1 MRRSPMPTLRSK
13 AASTACR
20 RRGPI
25 AASASTPAPSI
36 ERKRSTSRPIPSS
49 RAVTPP
55 VRGSFDVRELFTEVQ
70 IPIVSHSFFE
80 ELTLTGGF
88 RYSDYKV
95 ADNHFSTNTY
105 KIAGEFAPVRD
116 IRARASYNRA
126 VRAPNIVELF
136 GPTSLGL
143 AGGTDPCA
151 GSSPQ
156 FTAEQC
162 FNTFKNTNFTL
173 AQVQGIFAACV
184 TDPNACIATNPANQY
199 GAFAGGNPN
208 LKPETADT

>member
-1 MRRSPMPTLRSK
+1 MLDGDLLEEATRLSGERTYSRTVDRALADFVKRIKARRILDLAGSG
-13 AASTACR
+13 
-20 RRGPI
+20 GP
-25 AASASTPAPSI
+25 
-36 ERKRSTSRPIPSS
+36 
-49 RAVTPP
+49 TPP

-70 IPIVSHSFFE
+70 IPIVSHSFIE

-151 GSSPQ
+151 GSSPPG
-156 FTAEQC
+156 A
-162 FNTFKNTNFTL
+162 
-173 AQVQGIFAACV
+173 GCV
-184 TDPNACIATNPANQY
+184 
-199 GAFAGGNPN
+199 GG
-208 LKPETADT
+208 ESVST